1 MGCVRLVP
9 KLSDTKLLG
18 QSTIILYFAVPIKEQ
33 VTKVVKVGLRSGIRG
48 RDSSEKPTAKGGF

>member
-9 KLSDTKLLG
+9 KLSDTKLRG

-48 RDSSEKPTAKGGF
+48 TDSS